1 MGENIRVKQL
11 KPFRESTLHTDV
23 RAMINKSAEL
33 YGDKTAYRLK
43 IKPGTKKSDPVYKDI
58 SFKQVR
64 DDMNAFGT
72 GLCGMGLK
80 GKNIAIIGE
89 NSYPWALSY
98 ITLVSGAGLGIPLDK
113 GLPLVELRNSIDRS
127 YCDVLIFD
135 KKHSALAEQLIAE
148 GSRVSTFICME
159 DSDVPEY
166 TNMSDVIA
174 SGYKLIEEGNREYLD
189 IVVDPKACALLIFTS
204 GTTSKP
210 KAVMLSNRNLVYNM
224 YVLAISEDIRHDDT
238 NIAFLPYHHT
248 FGAIALLV
256 MLDLGITT
264 VYCDGLKYVQKNLV
278 EYGVS
283 LFVGVP
289 LIMESIYKKIM
300 VGIKKQGKEKTFQRG
315 VKISNMLR
323 KIGIDKRKT
332 LFKDIHEQLGGK
344 MRLVV
349 CGASALDP
357 EVVKGFDAIGI
368 EVVQGYGMTETS
380 PVIAAE
386 NKYNHEAGSIG
397 KTFYGML
404 VEIDN
409 PNEEGI
415 GEIITK
421 SPCVMLGYFEDQEET
436 DKILK
441 DGWLHTGD
449 LARVSKKG
457 NIFICGRSKN
467 VIVLKNGKNV
477 YPEEIETVVANLPY
491 VKENIVYSE
500 TKMGES
506 DDRDQVIVLKL
517 VYDAEYFKTCY
528 NTDSVEEIREI
539 VEKDIDKI
547 NADMPSYKRISRTI
561 IQETE
566 MIKTTTG
573 KVKRYE
579 EGATGK

>member
-1 MGENIRVKQL
+1 MGNNIRVKQL
-11 KPFRESTLHTDV
+11 KQIQEATLHTDV
-23 RAMINKSAEL
+23 RAMVKASAERF
-33 YGDKTAYRLK
+33 GSKTAFKLK
-43 IKPGTKKSDPVYKDI
+43 VKAGSRKSEPVYREI
-58 SFKQVR
+58 SYTELL
-64 DDMNAFGT
+64 DNMNAFGT

-80 GKNIAIIGE
+80 GKHIAIIGE
-89 NSYPWALSY
+89 NSYPWFLTY
-98 ITLVSGAGLGIPLDK
+98 LTLVSGAGLCIPLDK
-113 GLPLVELRNSIDRS
+113 GLPYTELVNSIERS

-135 KKHSALAEQLIAE
+135 KKHSALANQLVEA
-148 GSRVSTFICME
+148 GSNVSTFICME
-159 DSDVPEY
+159 ECGDYKTMDQI
-166 TNMSDVIA
+166 IA
-174 SGYKLIEEGNREYLD
+174 EGFELMAAGNRDYLD
-189 IVVDPKACALLIFTS
+189 IEIDPKACALMIFTS
-204 GTTSKP
+204 GTTSRP
-210 KAVMLSNRNLVYNM
+210 KAVMLSNRNLVFNL
-224 YVLAISEDIRHDDT
+224 YVLLSSEAITSSDT

-248 FGAIALLV
+248 FGAMGQLV
-256 MLDLGITT
+256 MLDAGVTT
-264 VYCDGLKYVQKNLV
+264 VFCDGLKYVQKNLV

-283 LFVGVP
+283 VFVGVP
-289 LIMESIYKKIM
+289 LIMEAIYKKIM
-300 VGIKKQGKEKTFQRG
+300 IGIRKQGKEKTFERG
-315 VKISNMLR
+315 VKISNLLR
-323 KIGIDKRKT
+323 KVGIDKRKT
-332 LFKDIHEQLGGK
+332 LFKDIHDQLGGQL
-344 MRLVV
+344 RLVIS
-349 CGASALDP
+349 GASALDP

-368 EVVQGYGMTETS
+368 EAVQGYGMTETS

-386 NKYNHEAGSIG
+386 NMYTHEAGSIG

-421 SPCVMLGYFEDQEET
+421 SPSVMLGYFEDQEET
-436 DKILK
+436 DKIIK

-449 LARVSKKG
+449 LARISKKG
-457 NIFICGRSKN
+457 NIFICGRCKN

-528 NTDSVEEIREI
+528 NTDNIDDIRAI
-539 VEKDIDKI
+539 IEKDVDKI
-547 NADMPSYKRISRTI
+547 NSEMPSYKRISRTI

-573 KVKRYE
+573 KVKRFE
-579 EGATGK
+579 EGATR